1 MRRPKRGVNPLLWGI
16 GTLEVRMTSRP
27 AWAEV
32 GYVFGVAKE
41 LLHSGNRLF
50 GYPRSHLSSRSEAGH
65 EEDFKSWIF
74 SRISWIFPRIMWY
87 EFTTISGKKIDP
99 CGMILP
105 RPFVGIVLETSFLF
119 LV

>member
-1 MRRPKRGVNPLLWGI
+1 
-16 GTLEVRMTSRP
+16 MTSRP

-41 LLHSGNRLF
+41 LLHSGNRLV
-50 GYPRSHLSSRSEAGH
+50 GYPRSHLSSRLEAGH

-87 EFTTISGKKIDP
+87 EFTTISGKKIDL

-105 RPFVGIVLETSFLF
+105 RPFVGIVLEAWFLL